1 MGGSGQRG
9 GLKGVARSRSLGA
22 GLKGGLGLGA
32 RFSKTPRLRRPLLSN
47 LSAPLPRGPLPAEGC
62 GMRREVPGCAALQ
75 ARPRAPQGSRHH
87 AGEARSWIAYASRLA
102 GNNPPSPGQTS
113 PKRARASRRSRGW
126 GPWAPRAL
134 TASPRFCLL
143 LRLRLQH
150 RRLLGSP
157 RSGREPRSRLRALS
171 LPGRAAGLWALRART
186 DYPVDRR
193 TREPAAGRRDPAGGR
208 RPSPRSG
215 EGRRRGR
222 RRRKGRRQIAALSTA
237 GADTRVPGRP
247 ISWARPTWD
256 PTGPP
261 DPSRIQA
268 MEWGVHLF
276 TCLNLNNFYVPV
288 AQSRAWYTIDA
299 Q

>member
-22 GLKGGLGLGA
+22 GLKGRLGLGA
-32 RFSKTPRLRRPLLSN
+32 RFSKIPSLRRPLLSN
-47 LSAPLPRGPLPAEGC
+47 LSARLPRDSLRAKGC

-75 ARPRAPQGSRHH
+75 ARPRAPQGSRHR
-87 AGEARSWIAYASRLA
+87 AGEAKSWIAYASRPA

-143 LRLRLQH
+143 LWLSLQH

-171 LPGRAAGLWALRART
+171 LPGRAAGRWALCART
-186 DYPVDRR
+186 DYPADRR
-193 TREPAAGRRDPAGGR
+193 TREPAAGRRDPAERLWLSADSSQGR
-208 RPSPRSG
+208 
-215 EGRRRGR
+215 
-222 RRRKGRRQIAALSTA
+222 L
-237 GADTRVPGRP
+237 
-247 ISWARPTWD
+247 
-256 PTGPP
+256 
-261 DPSRIQA
+261 
-268 MEWGVHLF
+268 
-276 TCLNLNNFYVPV
+276 
-288 AQSRAWYTIDA
+288 
-299 Q
+299 